1 MSRMYREFCD
11 RVLDDP
17 KRHDAIDEAFK
28 MGWES
33 YEELIGNYEKC
44 HLKYKGFAVTHPK
57 MEVDIL
63 VTDYDLDAYRYGV

>member
-11 RVLDDP
+11 RVLEDP

-28 MGWES
+28 MGWDS
-33 YEELIGNYEKC
+33 YEELIGNYSKC
-44 HLKYKGFAVTHPK
+44 HLKYKGFAVKHPE

-63 VTDYDLDAYRYGV
+63 VTDYDLDAYRYGG